1 MAGYFAVSF
10 CCTGGAVYFAKQMHQ
25 TTIFSDLE
33 SQLSIERNTVNLITP
48 TFLQTKIFDKQLV
61 VHVGWIVYKMVCN
74 VLYFF

>member
-33 SQLSIERNTVNLITP
+33 SQLSIERNTVDLITP
-48 TFLQTKIFDKQLV
+48 TFYKQKFLINSLSYMLD
-61 VHVGWIVYKMVCN
+61 G
-74 VLYFF
+74 

>member
-48 TFLQTKIFDKQLV
+48 TLYKQKFLINSKSYMLD
-61 VHVGWIVYKMVCN
+61 G
-74 VLYFF
+74 